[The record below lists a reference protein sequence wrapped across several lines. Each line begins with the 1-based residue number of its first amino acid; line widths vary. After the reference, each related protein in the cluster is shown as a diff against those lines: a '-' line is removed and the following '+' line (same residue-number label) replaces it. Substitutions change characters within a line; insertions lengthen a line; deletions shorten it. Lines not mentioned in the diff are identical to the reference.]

1 MTNEEFYELMGNAE
15 FGETECPQCGITIIH
30 HKDHQ
35 LQFCGMCDYEFEEE
49 EDE

>member
-15 FGETECPQCGITIIH
+15 FGETECPQCETTIIH

-49 EDE
+49 KDE